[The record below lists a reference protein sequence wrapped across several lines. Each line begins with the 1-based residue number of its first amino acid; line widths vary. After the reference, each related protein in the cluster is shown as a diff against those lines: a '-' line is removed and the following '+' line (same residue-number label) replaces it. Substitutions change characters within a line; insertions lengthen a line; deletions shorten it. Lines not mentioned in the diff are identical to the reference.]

1 VAHEEHNK
9 STIRASVPLEYGMS
23 HDAPDLPDLLT
34 ANPEEINERLRNAQI
49 DLTATRKASAI
60 LRKGGAN
67 VYKRARLALIEESR
81 DWWDSCVEDEEYP
94 ATADGLEQF
103 IREALEPICMRME
116 KEAKYQPA
124 IKAQTL
130 GEGLHPQR
138 MEKLNRYEIHL
149 DRKFE
154 RTLAMLLKLKE
165 LRNRANPNPAE

>member
-1 VAHEEHNK
+1 MFECMLDDPDREQLGHMLHCWHNRFENEPIM
-9 STIRASVPLEYGMS
+9 IR
-23 HDAPDLPDLLT
+23 DAL
-34 ANPEEINERLRNAQI
+34 
-49 DLTATRKASAI
+49 
-60 LRKGGAN
+60 
-67 VYKRARLALIEESR
+67 KRIGF
-81 DWWDSCVEDEEYP
+81 DEEAFLDVIREIAGEKDGSINKTRLGWWLKRHEGRVVDGLRYP

-116 KEAKYQPA
+116 KEARYQPA

-154 RTLAMLLKLKE
+154 HTLAMLLKLKE